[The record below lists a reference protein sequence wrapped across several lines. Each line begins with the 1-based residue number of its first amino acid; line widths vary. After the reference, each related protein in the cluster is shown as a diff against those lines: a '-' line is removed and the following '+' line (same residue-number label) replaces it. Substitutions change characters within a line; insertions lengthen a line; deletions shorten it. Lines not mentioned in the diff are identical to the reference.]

1 MVQEE
6 SVFRGLEGLKMSK
19 KEEIESYFKSIRDQV
34 IEQSKNPTTIDATKS
49 FNNSVNELNKNS
61 DILNENNNF
70 LKSLEDYYSSDFKD
84 KYYETV
90 KRNPAEDLIP
100 KSKTGIYLQSKY
112 IVLNP
117 NPLGSK
123 DQLDSYSDDNY
134 SKAHRKF
141 HPYYRS
147 FLKRFGYYDIFLV
160 NNDGDIIYSVFK
172 EIDFATNIKHGKY
185 SETGI
190 VKVFSQAVESND
202 PNFAVIVDYE
212 RYLPSYDAPASFIAS
227 PIFDNGKKI
236 GVIIFQ
242 MPVDRINDVMT
253 SNRNWDENGYG
264 KSGESYIVAKD
275 KTLRSNS
282 RFLIEDPKN
291 YYKLLEQSNNGSDL
305 SSIKNYQS
313 SILFQK
319 ADTEPVKKALA
330 GENSYAIVKDYRD
343 VEVLSSFVKLN
354 IEGLDWVLLV
364 EIDRDEAFSGVNFL
378 LNSFLIIGLVL
389 IVISLLLAF
398 STGSVIYKSIN
409 KFSKMINNIS
419 QDLRE
424 GKLNSRIDEESVSI
438 DFKEQARGIN
448 ELVEII
454 EELISSTSESLNK
467 IASGDL
473 NARIDKDFKGEFA
486 RIQRSI
492 DNLLNNIEMY
502 LSDNHDMKLAQD
514 AGDLDAFI
522 DDSKFEGFYKELVIG
537 LNEQVRSVIEIN
549 SEFQSIVEEYGNGN
563 FNSEM
568 RRLPGKKASI
578 HEAADRLKVN
588 LTSFSE
594 RINELIQYAEEGD
607 LSKKID
613 SQGFAGDWS
622 IMMASLNRLM
632 ETISSP
638 LIESESVLEK
648 MAAGDLTSRMEGKYQ
663 GYFNE
668 LKTNINKLGDS
679 LNTLIKD
686 FY

>member
-291 YYKLLEQSNNGSDL
+291 YYKSLEQSNNGSNL

>member
-291 YYKLLEQSNNGSDL
+291 YYKSLEQSNNGSNL

-638 LIESESVLEK
+638 LIESESFLEK

>member
-190 VKVFSQAVESND
+190 GKVFSQAVESND

-227 PIFDNGKKI
+227 PIFDNGKK
-236 GVIIFQ
+236 
-242 MPVDRINDVMT
+242 
-253 SNRNWDENGYG
+253 
-264 KSGESYIVAKD
+264 
-275 KTLRSNS
+275 
-282 RFLIEDPKN
+282 
-291 YYKLLEQSNNGSDL
+291 
-305 SSIKNYQS
+305 
-313 SILFQK
+313 
-319 ADTEPVKKALA
+319 
-330 GENSYAIVKDYRD
+330 
-343 VEVLSSFVKLN
+343 
-354 IEGLDWVLLV
+354 
-364 EIDRDEAFSGVNFL
+364 
-378 LNSFLIIGLVL
+378 LVL
-389 IVISLLLAF
+389 
-398 STGSVIYKSIN
+398 
-409 KFSKMINNIS
+409 
-419 QDLRE
+419 
-424 GKLNSRIDEESVSI
+424 
-438 DFKEQARGIN
+438 
-448 ELVEII
+448 
-454 EELISSTSESLNK
+454 
-467 IASGDL
+467 
-473 NARIDKDFKGEFA
+473 
-486 RIQRSI
+486 
-492 DNLLNNIEMY
+492 
-502 LSDNHDMKLAQD
+502 
-514 AGDLDAFI
+514 
-522 DDSKFEGFYKELVIG
+522 
-537 LNEQVRSVIEIN
+537 
-549 SEFQSIVEEYGNGN
+549 
-563 FNSEM
+563 
-568 RRLPGKKASI
+568 
-578 HEAADRLKVN
+578 
-588 LTSFSE
+588 
-594 RINELIQYAEEGD
+594 
-607 LSKKID
+607 
-613 SQGFAGDWS
+613 
-622 IMMASLNRLM
+622 
-632 ETISSP
+632 
-638 LIESESVLEK
+638 
-648 MAAGDLTSRMEGKYQ
+648 
-663 GYFNE
+663 
-668 LKTNINKLGDS
+668 
-679 LNTLIKD
+679 
-686 FY
+686 